1 MDRWVINPRRKPT
14 IIITLNEYIMSHLV
28 MIYFFIP
35 KDK

>member
-14 IIITLNEYIMSHLV
+14 IIITLNEYINEPSCHDS
-28 MIYFFIP
+28 FFIP